1 MFKHILA
8 PLDGS
13 QLAEC
18 VLPHLVAL
26 ADAEDTSISLVRAL
40 DLTDES
46 GIGGQP
52 VDPLNWRISR
62 AEAEGYLEQVAAQ
75 LRAEPQLKNIEF
87 AVLEGQPAQNVI
99 DAARKNNSD
108 LILLS
113 SHGKSGVSRWN
124 VSSVVRKIVLGAHC
138 STMIIRAYNFQPV
151 GLTELRYKR
160 ILVPLDGSIRAEVAL
175 PIAARIA
182 HAHQAELFLAHFIQR
197 PELIQRVPL
206 THEDQQLINQT
217 IERSMEAAEK
227 YMDQLRGSLPVEF
240 GQILNV
246 TNNVTKGIEQAVD
259 DHAVD
264 LVVLSAH
271 GHSADTMRTFGS
283 VSTSFIE
290 YSSAPVIAVQDLSPE
305 EVEPTKAEE
314 AAREH
319 RGHG

>member
-26 ADAEDTSISLVRAL
+26 ADAENSRVSLVRAL
-40 DLTDES
+40 DFADES
-46 GIGGQP
+46 IMGGQP

-62 AEAEGYLEQVAAQ
+62 AEAEGYLEQIATQ
-75 LRAEPQLKNIEF
+75 LRAEPKLMNIEF
-87 AVLEGQPAQNVI
+87 SVLEGQPAQNVI
-99 DAARKNNSD
+99 DNARKNGAD

-124 VSSVVRKIVLGAHC
+124 VSSVVRKIVMGAYC
-138 STMIIRAYNFQPV
+138 TTMIIRAYNFEPV

-160 ILVPLDGSIRAEVAL
+160 VLVPLDGSLRSEVAL

-197 PELIQRVPL
+197 PELIQRVPP
-206 THEDQQLINQT
+206 TPEDQQLINQT
-217 IERSMEAAEK
+217 IDRSVEAAEK

-240 GQILNV
+240 GKILKV
-246 TNNVTKGIEQAVD
+246 TNNVTKGIQQAVEELD
-259 DHAVD
+259 VD

-271 GHSADTMRTFGS
+271 GHSADTMRSFGS

-290 YSSAPVIAVQDLSPE
+290 YSSVPVIAVQDLSPE